1 MAKKSAADQ
10 LKMYKQRL
18 ESSKRWRKDEGY
30 DEVWRRL
37 TDLYKG
43 HQYEDYRDEDR
54 LLVNIAFST
63 INIIA
68 PNISVNFPKIAV
80 NAVKPENA
88 PNAVI
93 AEAVVNYWW
102 KHRDIRTEFRRAVKD
117 SLICG
122 HGWIKSGYRFVE
134 EEVVGQDTEV
144 SDPVEGGEMTS
155 TTVILEDSP
164 FAERVSP
171 MDVFVDPDATSMRD
185 IKWIAQRIRR
195 PIRDVKNDKRYAK
208 VARDE
213 VQVMAVSRYAD
224 DPSRK
229 KINDKNEGY
238 AEIFEFYDVA
248 HKSMSVFCEG
258 AENFLVKPTAM
269 PYSFGQ
275 PFVMLRNYDVP
286 DHFYPIGDLE
296 SIEPLQKELNETRTQ
311 MMNHRKKYSRKY
323 LYKESA
329 FDGMG
334 RAALESDDDNVMVP
348 VISDDALS
356 GVVSNFPALI
366 NPPDFY
372 DQTATIIGDIDRVS
386 GVSEIQRG
394 GTTEIRRTAT
404 ESALVQDASNARTAD
419 KLAMVEQAISEVGRR
434 MVALARQYMTGEQVA
449 RITGK
454 DGEPVWVQFDRDYL
468 EGDFDFEV
476 VAGSTQPHNES
487 FRRQMALQMVD
498 AMAPFAGAG
507 IIDMGKLAAYVLQQG
522 FGVKNPDEFLMQQQP
537 PMGPEMASA
546 GSGAP
551 PMPVEQPP
559 VPAEQ
564 PMGPLTGDPAML
576 QAMLGQQGQMPP
588 MA

>member
-10 LKMYKQRL
+10 LKTYKQRL
-18 ESSKRWRKDEGY
+18 EASKRWRKDEGY
-30 DEVWRRL
+30 DAVWRRL

-54 LLVNIAFST
+54 LLVNIAFAT
-63 INIIA
+63 VNIIA

-88 PNAVI
+88 ANAVI

-134 EEVVGQDTEV
+134 EEAVGQETEV

-155 TTVILEDSP
+155 TTIILEDSP

-195 PIRDVKNDKRYAK
+195 PIADVKNDKRYTK

-213 VQVMAVSRYAD
+213 VQIMAVSRYAD

-248 HKSMSVFCEG
+248 AKSMSVFCEG
-258 AENFLVKPTAM
+258 AENFLVKPTPM

-329 FDGMG
+329 FDNMG
-334 RAALESDDDNVMVP
+334 RQALESDDDNVMVP
-348 VISDDALS
+348 VISDEALS
-356 GVVSNFPALI
+356 GVVANFPAVI

-372 DQTATIIGDIDRVS
+372 DQTSTIIADIDRVS

-394 GTTEIRRTAT
+394 GTSEIRRTAT

-434 MVALARQYMTGEQVA
+434 MVALARQYMSGEQVA

-476 VAGSTQPHNES
+476 VAGSTQPNNES

-522 FGVKNPDEFLMQQQP
+522 FGVKNPDEFIMQQQP
-537 PMGPEMASA
+537 PMAPEMGGA
-546 GSGAP
+546 GAP
-551 PMPVEQPP
+551 PMPPELPP

-564 PMGPLTGDPAML
+564 GAGPLTGDPAML
-576 QAMLGQQGQMPP
+576 QAMLAQQGQMPP

>member
-10 LKMYKQRL
+10 LKAYKQRL
-18 ESSKRWRKDEGY
+18 EASKRWRKDEGY
-30 DEVWRRL
+30 DAVWRRL

-54 LLVNIAFST
+54 LLVNIAFAT
-63 INIIA
+63 VNIIA

-88 PNAVI
+88 ANAVI

-134 EEVVGQDTEV
+134 EEAVGQETEV

-155 TTVILEDSP
+155 TTIILEDSP

-195 PIRDVKNDKRYAK
+195 PIADVKNDKRYTK

-213 VQVMAVSRYAD
+213 VQIMAVSRYAD

-248 HKSMSVFCEG
+248 AKSMSVFCEG
-258 AENFLVKPTAM
+258 AENFLVKPTPM

-329 FDGMG
+329 FDNMG
-334 RAALESDDDNVMVP
+334 RQALESDDDNVMVP
-348 VISDDALS
+348 VISDEALS
-356 GVVSNFPALI
+356 GVVANFPAVI

-372 DQTATIIGDIDRVS
+372 DQTSTIIADIDRVS

-394 GTTEIRRTAT
+394 GTSEIRRTAT

-434 MVALARQYMTGEQVA
+434 MVALAQQYMSGEQVA

-476 VAGSTQPHNES
+476 VAGSTQPNNES

-522 FGVKNPDEFLMQQQP
+522 FGVKNPDEFIMQQQP
-537 PMGPEMASA
+537 PMAPEMGGA
-546 GSGAP
+546 GAP
-551 PMPVEQPP
+551 PMPPELPP

-564 PMGPLTGDPAML
+564 GAGPLTGDPAML
-576 QAMLGQQGQMPP
+576 QAMLAQQGQMPP

>member
-10 LKMYKQRL
+10 LKAYKQRL
-18 ESSKRWRKDEGY
+18 EASKRWRKDEGY
-30 DEVWRRL
+30 DAVWRRL

-54 LLVNIAFST
+54 LLVNIAFAT
-63 INIIA
+63 VNIIA

-88 PNAVI
+88 ANAVI

-134 EEVVGQDTEV
+134 EEAVGQETEV

-155 TTVILEDSP
+155 TTIILEDSP

-195 PIRDVKNDKRYAK
+195 PIHDVKHDKRYTK

-248 HKSMSVFCEG
+248 AKSMSVFCEG
-258 AENFLVKPTAM
+258 AENFLVKPIPM

-329 FDGMG
+329 FDNMG
-334 RAALESDDDNVMVP
+334 RQALESDDDNVMVP
-348 VISDDALS
+348 VISDEALS
-356 GVVSNFPALI
+356 GVVANFPALI

-372 DQTATIIGDIDRVS
+372 DQTSTIIADIDRVS

-394 GTTEIRRTAT
+394 GTSEIRRTAT

-434 MVALARQYMTGEQVA
+434 MVALAQQYMSGEQVA

-476 VAGSTQPHNES
+476 VAGSTQPNNES

-522 FGVKNPDEFLMQQQP
+522 FGVKNPDEFIMQQQP
-537 PMGPEMASA
+537 PMAPEMGGA
-546 GSGAP
+546 GAP
-551 PMPVEQPP
+551 PMPPELPP

-564 PMGPLTGDPAML
+564 GAGPLTGDPAML
-576 QAMLGQQGQMPP
+576 QAMLAQQGQMPP

>member
-10 LKMYKQRL
+10 LKAYKQRL
-18 ESSKRWRKDEGY
+18 EASKRWRKDEGY
-30 DEVWRRL
+30 DAVWRRL

-54 LLVNIAFST
+54 LLVNIAFAT
-63 INIIA
+63 VNIIA

-88 PNAVI
+88 ANAVI

-134 EEVVGQDTEV
+134 EETVGQETEV

-155 TTVILEDSP
+155 TTIILEDSP

-195 PIRDVKNDKRYAK
+195 PIADVKNDKRYTK

-213 VQVMAVSRYAD
+213 VQIMAVSRYAD

-248 HKSMSVFCEG
+248 AKSMSVFCEG
-258 AENFLVKPTAM
+258 AENFLVKPIPM

-329 FDGMG
+329 FDNMG
-334 RAALESDDDNVMVP
+334 RQALESDDDNVMVP
-348 VISDDALS
+348 VISDEALS
-356 GVVSNFPALI
+356 GVVANFPAVI

-372 DQTATIIGDIDRVS
+372 DQTSTIIADIDRVS

-394 GTTEIRRTAT
+394 GTSEIRRTAT

-434 MVALARQYMTGEQVA
+434 MVALAQQYMSGEQVA

-476 VAGSTQPHNES
+476 VAGSTQPNNES

-522 FGVKNPDEFLMQQQP
+522 FGVKNPDEFIMQQQP
-537 PMGPEMASA
+537 PMAPEMGGA
-546 GSGAP
+546 GAP
-551 PMPVEQPP
+551 PMPPELPP

-564 PMGPLTGDPAML
+564 GAGPLTGDPAML
-576 QAMLGQQGQMPP
+576 QAMLAQQGQMPP

>member
-54 LLVNIAFST
+54 LLVNIAFAT

-80 NAVKPENA
+80 NSVKPENA
-88 PNAVI
+88 ANAVI

-117 SLICG
+117 SLIMG

-134 EEVVGQDTEV
+134 EEVVGEDTEV

-155 TTVILEDSP
+155 TTIILEDSP

-195 PIRDVKNDKRYAK
+195 PIRDVKNDKRYSK

-248 HKSMSVFCEG
+248 GKSMSVFCEG
-258 AENFLVKPTAM
+258 AENFLVRPTKM

-334 RAALESDDDNVMVP
+334 RQALESDDDNVMVP
-348 VISDDALS
+348 VISDEALS
-356 GVVSNFPALI
+356 GVVANFPALI

-372 DQTATIIGDIDRVS
+372 DQTSTIIADIDRVS

-394 GTTEIRRTAT
+394 GTSEIRRTAT

-434 MVALARQYMTGEQVA
+434 MVALARQYMSGEQVA

-507 IIDMGKLAAYVLQQG
+507 IIDMAKLAAYVLQQG
-522 FGVKNPDEFLMQQQP
+522 FGVKNPDEFLAQQAP
-537 PMGPEMASA
+537 PAMGPDMGGA
-546 GSGAP
+546 GAP
-551 PMPVEQPP
+551 PMPPQGPPP

-564 PMGPLTGDPAML
+564 GAGPLTGDPAML
-576 QAMLGQQGQMPP
+576 QAMLAQQGQMPP

>member
-10 LKMYKQRL
+10 LKAYKQRL
-18 ESSKRWRKDEGY
+18 EASKRWRKDEGY
-30 DEVWRRL
+30 DAVWRRL

-54 LLVNIAFST
+54 LLVNIAFAT
-63 INIIA
+63 VNIIA

-88 PNAVI
+88 ANAVI

-134 EEVVGQDTEV
+134 EEAVGQETEV

-155 TTVILEDSP
+155 TTIILEDSP

-195 PIRDVKNDKRYAK
+195 PIADVKNDKRYTK

-213 VQVMAVSRYAD
+213 VQIMAVSRYAD

-248 HKSMSVFCEG
+248 AKSMSVFCEG
-258 AENFLVKPTAM
+258 AENFLVKPTPM

-329 FDGMG
+329 FDNMG
-334 RAALESDDDNVMVP
+334 RQALESDDDNVMVP
-348 VISDDALS
+348 VISDEALS
-356 GVVSNFPALI
+356 GVVANFPAVI

-372 DQTATIIGDIDRVS
+372 DQTSTIIADIDRVS

-394 GTTEIRRTAT
+394 GTSEIRRTAT

-434 MVALARQYMTGEQVA
+434 MVALARQYMSGEQVA

-476 VAGSTQPHNES
+476 VAGSTQPNNES

-522 FGVKNPDEFLMQQQP
+522 FGVKNPDEFIMQQQP
-537 PMGPEMASA
+537 PMAPEMGGA
-546 GSGAP
+546 GAP
-551 PMPVEQPP
+551 PMPPEPPP

-564 PMGPLTGDPAML
+564 GAGPLTGDPAML
-576 QAMLGQQGQMPP
+576 QAMLAQQGQMPP

>member
-10 LKMYKQRL
+10 LKAYKQRL
-18 ESSKRWRKDEGY
+18 EASKRWRKDEGY
-30 DEVWRRL
+30 DAVWRRL

-54 LLVNIAFST
+54 LLVNIAFAT
-63 INIIA
+63 VNIIA

-88 PNAVI
+88 ANAVI

-134 EEVVGQDTEV
+134 EEAVGQETEV

-155 TTVILEDSP
+155 TTIILEDSP

-195 PIRDVKNDKRYAK
+195 PIADVKNDKRYTK

-213 VQVMAVSRYAD
+213 VQIMAVSRYAD

-248 HKSMSVFCEG
+248 AKSMSVFCEG
-258 AENFLVKPTAM
+258 AENFLVKPTPM

-329 FDGMG
+329 FDNMG
-334 RAALESDDDNVMVP
+334 RQALESDDDNVMVP
-348 VISDDALS
+348 VISDEALS
-356 GVVSNFPALI
+356 GVVANFPAVI

-372 DQTATIIGDIDRVS
+372 DQTSTIIADIDRVS

-394 GTTEIRRTAT
+394 GTSEIRRTAT

-434 MVALARQYMTGEQVA
+434 MVALARQYMSGEQVA

-476 VAGSTQPHNES
+476 VAGSTQPNNES

-522 FGVKNPDEFLMQQQP
+522 FGVKNPDEFIMQQQP
-537 PMGPEMASA
+537 PMAPQMGGA
-546 GSGAP
+546 GAP
-551 PMPVEQPP
+551 PMPPEPPP

-564 PMGPLTGDPAML
+564 GAGPLTGDPAML
-576 QAMLGQQGQMPP
+576 QAMLAQQGQMPP

>member
-54 LLVNIAFST
+54 LLVNIAFAT

-80 NAVKPENA
+80 NSVKPENA
-88 PNAVI
+88 ANAVI

-117 SLICG
+117 SLIMG

-134 EEVVGQDTEV
+134 EEVVGEDTEV

-195 PIRDVKNDKRYAK
+195 PIRDVKNDKRYSK

-248 HKSMSVFCEG
+248 GKSMSVFCEG
-258 AENFLVKPTAM
+258 AENFLVRPTKM

-334 RAALESDDDNVMVP
+334 RQALESDDDNVMVP
-348 VISDDALS
+348 VISDEALS
-356 GVVSNFPALI
+356 GVVANFPALI

-372 DQTATIIGDIDRVS
+372 DQTSTIIADIDRVS

-394 GTTEIRRTAT
+394 GTSEIRRTAT

-434 MVALARQYMTGEQVA
+434 MVALARQYMSGEQVA

-507 IIDMGKLAAYVLQQG
+507 IIDMAKLAAYVLQQG
-522 FGVKNPDEFLMQQQP
+522 FGVKNPDEFLAQQAP
-537 PMGPEMASA
+537 PAMGPDMGGA
-546 GSGAP
+546 GAP
-551 PMPVEQPP
+551 PMPPQGPPP

-564 PMGPLTGDPAML
+564 GAGPLTGDPAML
-576 QAMLGQQGQMPP
+576 QAMLAQQGQMPP